1 MPVHTVVMAKPSAPV
16 STAPI
21 GSIASAKRRPSKAAQ
36 VGQGGGFIM
45 PRLSGA
51 EAAALMRAA
60 GIVDAKGRLTKY
72 YR

>member
-1 MPVHTVVMAKPSAPV
+1 MPVHTVLMAKPSAPASTITIG
-16 STAPI
+16 STA
-21 GSIASAKRRPSKAAQ
+21 AAKRRRSKAAQ
-36 VGQGGGFIM
+36 VGPGGGFIM

-60 GIVDAKGRLTKY
+60 GIVDAKGRLTKF